1 MVAQRYYHL
10 QQDVHRPAKQ
20 VENEVLP
27 SEYQLGRKLL
37 SSSLIN
43 DQLLFS
49 VTYFCYNQVNVYA
62 ITAVIASR
70 FSLVKTQACEF
81 IVSFFNIKFVLLFPR
96 SLFLTNSK

>member
-49 VTYFCYNQVNVYA
+49 VTYFCYNQEKNLCYHCGDSIEV
-62 ITAVIASR
+62 
-70 FSLVKTQACEF
+70 
-81 IVSFFNIKFVLLFPR
+81 
-96 SLFLTNSK
+96 FLG